1 MIFCSLKMIYSC
13 IVFCLLFLFWACT
26 LFGVLRALWIYG
38 LLSDTNF
45 KKVSIT
51 VLSNI
56 SLVLFF
62 SFSFFWYSHYR
73 SCFNFCSCPTDPG
86 YSVLFSL
93 FTFAFQFWQLLLKC
107 PQIQRCL
114 PQPCQKLMS
123 LSKPFFIPVTVLLIS
138 CISSFPL
145 LGFSSL
151 FYTAC
156 LFLNAAYFSH
166 LNRGC
171 FKFLIS

>member
-93 FTFAFQFWQLLLKC
+93 C
-107 PQIQRCL
+107 SP
-114 PQPCQKLMS
+114 
-123 LSKPFFIPVTVLLIS
+123 
-138 CISSFPL
+138 
-145 LGFSSL
+145 
-151 FYTAC
+151 
-156 LFLNAAYFSH
+156 YFSV
-166 LNRGC
+166 LR
-171 FKFLIS
+171 ISIAVSSSSEVLTSSGSSIGKPTKGIFVSFC